1 MLLSELAD
9 GIFAY
14 EASLLLMQQTL
25 LQALFVAIE
34 NFDFARLEDT
44 VSTLHVLA
52 GGSVRLVCTVAC
64 LSIEC
69 LSYALGR
76 LA

>member
-1 MLLSELAD
+1 MLLCELAD

-14 EASLLLMQQTL
+14 QASLLLLHKTL

-34 NFDFARLEDT
+34 DLNFTRLEDT
-44 VSTLHVLA
+44 VSTLNVLS
-52 GGSVRLVCTVAC
+52 GGGVRLVSTVAC
-64 LSIEC
+64 LSIES